1 MSPLTDNPTTHKAR
15 HQTALGKVA
24 IGETAPFEA
33 DMEEATSEAGAI
45 TTYKAVKGKVATTNR
60 PVNHSTVFASGATS
74 PAICSGTVHGQK
86 MSRRGTGWSNLVLP
100 SQSIRHHGCAQT
112 QQLSHPSHD
121 RHGINRITHPLL
133 PSQQHPPWPD
143 PPTNINSHPRR
154 RSEQDED
161 YRPSLSK
168 S

>member
-1 MSPLTDNPTTHKAR
+1 M
-15 HQTALGKVA
+15 A

-33 DMEEATSEAGAI
+33 DMDEATSEAGAI
-45 TTYKAVKGKVATTNR
+45 TTHKAVKGQVATTNR
-60 PVNHSTVFASGATS
+60 PVNHSMAFASGATS
-74 PAICSGTVHGQK
+74 PVICPETVNGQK
-86 MSRRGTGWSNLVLP
+86 TNRRDTGWSNLLL
-100 SQSIRHHGCAQT
+100 SLQSIRHHGCPQT
-112 QQLSHPSHD
+112 QQLSYPSHD
-121 RHGINRITHPLL
+121 RHEINRITHPPL